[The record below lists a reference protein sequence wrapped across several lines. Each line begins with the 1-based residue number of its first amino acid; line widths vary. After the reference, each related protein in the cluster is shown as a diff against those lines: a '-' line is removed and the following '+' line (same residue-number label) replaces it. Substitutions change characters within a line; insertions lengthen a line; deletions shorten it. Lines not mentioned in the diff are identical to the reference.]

1 MNFESFLHVFEFQN
15 RARFIY
21 FSKGAFSE
29 TCLQD
34 FNIIPLEVCPFKY
47 RIIQKMSSV
56 YLLIYS
62 FKFLKLFW
70 LDHTEIRVFDR
81 DLAYG
86 IDGIT
91 ISPSENR
98 PDMRLKRII
107 HCGLTTTEELD
118 LTQWLINT
126 NQFFT
131 KAKYR
136 LFWNNCRDFSRAI
149 LIFLDPNDR
158 EEGK

>member
-1 MNFESFLHVFEFQN
+1 M
-15 RARFIY
+15 
-21 FSKGAFSE
+21 
-29 TCLQD
+29 T
-34 FNIIPLEVCPFKY
+34 
-47 RIIQKMSSV
+47 SV

-70 LDHTEIRVFDR
+70 LDHTEIRVYDR

-86 IDGIT
+86 IGGIT

-158 EEGK
+158 EEGKL

>member
-1 MNFESFLHVFEFQN
+1 MPILVQN
-15 RARFIY
+15 H
-21 FSKGAFSE
+21 SE
-29 TCLQD
+29 
-34 FNIIPLEVCPFKY
+34 
-47 RIIQKMSSV
+47 MSSV

-70 LDHTEIRVFDR
+70 LDHTEIRVYDR

-91 ISPSENR
+91 ISPSGNR
-98 PDMRLKRII
+98 PDMRLNRII
-107 HCGLTTTEELD
+107 HCGSTTTDELD

-158 EEGK
+158 EEGKSKILCSNNLFYQLIYI